1 LGNSLFYLDPLKI
14 FSYTPVLLALSDY
27 GVRHKRKIIGQNGL
41 CPVRLA
47 PVFNLQKKI
56 FIGRSFMG
64 RVAIIGVGQSAFVR
78 GYPGSIRELAFEG
91 FKECMADA
99 QVSVKEIDASVI
111 CSAPE
116 YDKQRSPAGVFAEY
130 LGLTPQPTFYV
141 ETLCSSSSTGV
152 KLAYS
157 LIKSGLHDV
166 VVVLG
171 FQKMSEISSAESQ
184 ERMGRGADI
193 QWESPFGTMMPA
205 YYAMYAR
212 AHMKKYGTTP
222 EDLALIRVKASTYG
236 QINEKAVYRKP
247 VALDMFSD
255 PQSPMSGPV
264 ASPLRVGDCCAN
276 ADGSSCIILASEE
289 KAKALS
295 KKPVWILGVGAAS
308 SPVNMAGRALFT
320 GLAVGEEAGKQA
332 YKMAGVSP
340 KDVDVA
346 EVHDCFTIA
355 EMMAYE
361 NLGFA
366 KPGEGK
372 DLIKSKETYKE
383 GIIPVNVDGGLLSK
397 GHPIGATGGSQIRTI
412 VLQLRGQAGDMQV
425 KNPEIGLVH
434 NIGGVGLYGN
444 VTILGRS

>member
-1 LGNSLFYLDPLKI
+1 
-14 FSYTPVLLALSDY
+14 
-27 GVRHKRKIIGQNGL
+27 
-41 CPVRLA
+41 
-47 PVFNLQKKI
+47 
-56 FIGRSFMG
+56 MG
-64 RVAIIGVGQSAFVR
+64 KVGIIGVGQSAFVR
-78 GYPGSIRELAFEG
+78 GFPGSIRELAFEG

-99 QVSVKEIDASVI
+99 KIGVKDIDATVV

-116 YDKQRSPAGVFAEY
+116 YDKQRSPSGVMAEY
-130 LGLTPQPTFYV
+130 LGLTPQPTFYL
-141 ETLCSSSSTGV
+141 ESLCSSSSTGLKV
-152 KLAYS
+152 AYS
-157 LIKSGLHDV
+157 LVKAGLHDV
-166 VVVLG
+166 VMVIG

-212 AHMKKYGTTP
+212 AHMEKYGTTP

-236 QINEKAVYRKP
+236 QINEKAVYRKS
-247 VALDMFSD
+247 VALEMFSD
-255 PQSPMSGPV
+255 PQNPMSGPV

-276 ADGSSCIILASEE
+276 ADGCSCLIVASEE
-289 KAKALS
+289 KAKAFS

-308 SPVNMAGRALFT
+308 APVNMAGRDLFT
-320 GLAVGEEAGKQA
+320 GLAVAQEAAAQA
-332 YKMAGVSP
+332 YKMAGVTA
-340 KDVDVA
+340 KDIDVA

-355 EMMAYE
+355 ELMAYE

-372 DLIKSKETYKE
+372 DLIKGKETYKE
-383 GIIPVNVDGGLLSK
+383 GSIPVNVDGGLLSK

-412 VLQLRGQAGDMQV
+412 VLQLRGEAGPMQV
-425 KNPEIGLVH
+425 KDPKIGLVH

-444 VTILGRS
+444 VSILGRE

>member
-1 LGNSLFYLDPLKI
+1 
-14 FSYTPVLLALSDY
+14 
-27 GVRHKRKIIGQNGL
+27 
-41 CPVRLA
+41 
-47 PVFNLQKKI
+47 
-56 FIGRSFMG
+56 MG
-64 RVAIIGVGQSAFVR
+64 KVGIIGVGQSAFVR

-91 FKECMADA
+91 FKECIQDA
-99 QVSVKEIDASVI
+99 QMTTKDIDASVI

-141 ETLCSSSSTGV
+141 ETLCSSSSTGL

-166 VVVLG
+166 VAVIG

-212 AHMKKYGTTP
+212 AHMAKYGTTHD
-222 EDLALIRVKASTYG
+222 DLALIRVKAATYG
-236 QINEKAVYRKP
+236 QINEKAVYRRP
-247 VALDMFSD
+247 VTFEMFSD
-255 PQSPMSGPV
+255 PESPMSNPV

-276 ADGSSCIILASEE
+276 ADGSSCVIVASEE
-289 KAKALS
+289 RAKAFC

-308 SPVNMAGRALFT
+308 SAVNMAGRDLFT
-320 GLAVGEEAGKQA
+320 GLTVGEQAGKQA
-332 YKMAGVSP
+332 YEMAGVTP
-340 KDVDVA
+340 KDIDVA

-372 DLIKSKETYKE
+372 ELIKSKETYKE
-383 GIIPVNVDGGLLSK
+383 GSIPVNVDGGLLSK

-412 VLQLRGQAGDMQV
+412 VLQLRNEAGDMQV
-425 KNPEIGLVH
+425 KDPEIGLIH

-444 VTILGRS
+444 VTILGR

>member
-1 LGNSLFYLDPLKI
+1 
-14 FSYTPVLLALSDY
+14 
-27 GVRHKRKIIGQNGL
+27 
-41 CPVRLA
+41 
-47 PVFNLQKKI
+47 
-56 FIGRSFMG
+56 MG
-64 RVAIIGVGQSAFVR
+64 KVGIIGVGQSAFVR
-78 GYPGSIRELAFEG
+78 GYSGSIRELAFEG
-91 FKECMADA
+91 FKEAMQDA
-99 QVSVKEIDASVI
+99 GITTKDIGASII

-130 LGLTPQPTFYV
+130 MGLTPQPTFYV

-157 LIKSGLHDV
+157 LIKSGMHDV
-166 VVVLG
+166 VAVIG

-212 AHMKKYGTTP
+212 AHMAKYGTTS
-222 EDLALIRVKASTYG
+222 EDLALIRVKAATYG
-236 QINEKAVYRKP
+236 QINEKAVYRRP
-247 VALDMFSD
+247 VTFEMFSD
-255 PQSPMSGPV
+255 LANPMSGSV

-276 ADGSSCIILASEE
+276 ADGSSCVIVANEE
-289 KAKALS
+289 KARAFS
-295 KKPVWILGVGAAS
+295 KKPVWILGIGAAS
-308 SPVNMAGRALFT
+308 TAVNMAGRELFT
-320 GLAVGEEAGKQA
+320 GLTVGIEAGQQA
-332 YKMAGVSP
+332 FKMAGIGP
-340 KDVDVA
+340 KDIDVA

-372 DLIKSKETYKE
+372 DLIRGKETYKE
-383 GIIPVNVDGGLLSK
+383 GSIPVNVDGGLLSK

-412 VLQLRGQAGDMQV
+412 VLQLRGEAGPMQV
-425 KNPEIGLVH
+425 KDPEIGLVH

-444 VTILGRS
+444 VTILGR